1 MGYEKN
7 IRRPGV
13 GYEQLRFPNFSTENC
28 YGLFSFA
35 PKNKMV
41 NEINSCPY
49 KYSPIVFLREHSLAA
64 GTIFFYGTYGVFLND
79 VEFTNRWTAYYWALK
94 NTAKSAGPF
103 CHSFQLFCE
112 L

>member
-1 MGYEKN
+1 MRYEEVIEKN

-13 GYEQLRFPNFSTENC
+13 GYQQLRFPNFSTENC

-41 NEINSCPY
+41 NEINCCPY

-64 GTIFFYGTYGVFLND
+64 GTIFLRDIWSVS
-79 VEFTNRWTAYYWALK
+79 K
-94 NTAKSAGPF
+94 
-103 CHSFQLFCE
+103 
-112 L
+112 